1 MGAGTPTAAPG
12 AVAAAAVR
20 MTATRSELAQ
30 QAHRGLAQRLGD
42 ALPARWRAAYN
53 AHPRHLFLPD
63 RVWVSIE
70 EPLDRA
76 TDPEGWLAYAYS
88 DDSVIT
94 QLHDG
99 AESCE
104 HGYPISSSC
113 SMPAVVFTML
123 GHLDPQP
130 GDRVLEIGTG
140 TGWSAALLAHQLGD
154 DRVVSVEI
162 DPSVAQAARGNL
174 ARVGRRVLVVTG
186 EGAEGYPPGAP
197 YDRLIATCS
206 VHTVPYPWVAQT
218 RPGGVILTPW
228 GSTFE
233 NSALLRLSVQHSGV
247 AVGSIV
253 DWASFLRLRAQRPV
267 IPAEPEDFDALADH
281 GRTEVDLADLLGEH
295 ARFGIGL
302 RVPDCRLSWDLGEDG
317 YLSTLWLLAPDSW
330 ASVHEGTVRQAGAR
344 RLFDEVI
351 SAYSW
356 WQHAGRPRR
365 DRYGVTVTVKGQRV
379 WLDDPTRLV
388 TSHDYPGSGLGQ
400 R

>member
-1 MGAGTPTAAPG
+1 V
-12 AVAAAAVR
+12 VAAAAVMMMM
-20 MTATRSELAQ
+20 MTATISDLAQ
-30 QAHRGLAQRLGD
+30 QAHRDLAQRLGD
-42 ALPARWRAAYN
+42 ALPAGWRAAYD

-63 RVWVSIE
+63 RVWVRIE

-76 TDPEGWLAYAYS
+76 ADPDRWLAYAYS

-99 AESCE
+99 AACSE

-113 SMPAVVFTML
+113 SMPAVAFTML
-123 GHLDPQP
+123 GHLDPQR
-130 GDRVLEIGTG
+130 GDRILEIGTG
-140 TGWSAALLAHQLGD
+140 TGWTAALLAHQLGD
-154 DRVVSVEI
+154 DQVVSVEV
-162 DPSVAQAARGNL
+162 DPVVADTARGNL
-174 ARVGRRVLVVTG
+174 TRAGRRVLVVTG

-197 YDRLIATCS
+197 YDRVIATCS
-206 VHTVPYPWVAQT
+206 VHTVPYAWVTQT

-233 NSALLRLSVQHSGV
+233 NSALLRLTVDHRGA

-253 DWASFLRLRAQRPV
+253 DWATFMRLRTQRPV
-267 IPAEPEDFDALADH
+267 IPAEPEDFDTIADR
-281 GRTEVDLADLLGEH
+281 GRTNVDLADLLGEH

-330 ASVHEGTVRQAGAR
+330 ASVHDTTVRQTGAR

-351 SAYSW
+351 NAYSW
-356 WQHAGRPRR
+356 WQHAGRPHR
-365 DRYGVTVTVKGQRV
+365 DHYGVTVTAEGQQV
-379 WLDDPTRLV
+379 WLDDPAR
-388 TSHDYPGSGLGQ
+388 P
-400 R
+400 